1 MRLDDLGR
9 LAPCALIA
17 IGADGVIQQANDTFL
32 QWVSRERIEVVGKP
46 FVSFLDGGSTI
57 FHERH
62 EAALELEA
70 GVRGVA
76 LNLVGANGATR
87 GVLIDSVVR
96 EVNDQRVT
104 LMALLD
110 ATERQEYERQLIE
123 ARDLEERASKRVR
136 VLQESATAFATAIT
150 EVDVG
155 EALVTAA
162 RDAFEATHVA
172 VHLIEPDR
180 TLPLLA
186 GHNPLSEFYPPDAP
200 RVGIV
205 SLTEQRVILIED
217 VATADSIN
225 PQLGD
230 AFRAAGVAAMTVAP
244 ILDGT
249 RPIGVMDC
257 FYDRPREYDLGSIAL
272 KTALTRQAAQTLLRV
287 QMQEAMRQMAMRD
300 HVTGLP
306 GRQVFEDRLTESIAS
321 ARATGKPMAVIFV
334 DLDGFKAVND
344 SLGHAFGDTVLV
356 EVAHRLRRAVRSDDI
371 VSRYGGDEFI
381 AVCDQCDEFDALV
394 IAERLRAAVAEG
406 IDGVP
411 PELHVTASVGV
422 ALVSDPDESYTLDS
436 IIALADQAMYAAKT
450 SGRNRIEILRVAAP
464 APEELA

>member
-17 IGADGVIQQANDTFL
+17 TGTDGVIQQANDTFL
-32 QWVSRERIEVVGKP
+32 EWVGRERAEVVGKP
-46 FVSFLDGGSTI
+46 FVSFLHGGSRI
-57 FHERH
+57 FYETRH
-62 EAALELEA
+62 ASVLQLE
-70 GVRGVA
+70 GSIRGVA
-76 LNLVGANGATR
+76 LNLDDGYGATR
-87 GVLIDSVVR
+87 GVLIDSIVR
-96 EVNDQRVT
+96 EVNGKPVT
-104 LMALLD
+104 LMALMD
-110 ATERQEYERQLIE
+110 AKERQEYERQLLE
-123 ARDLEERASKRVR
+123 VRRAEERASKRVR

-150 EVDVG
+150 EADVG
-155 EALVTAA
+155 EALVEAA
-162 RDAFEATHVA
+162 REAFDAAHVA
-172 VHLIEPDR
+172 VHVIEPDR

-200 RVGIV
+200 RVGMV

-217 VATADSIN
+217 VASADAMN
-225 PQLGD
+225 PVLGD

-257 FYDRPREYDLGSIAL
+257 FFGRPREFDLDAIAL
-272 KTALTRQAAQTLLRV
+272 KTALTRQAAQTLMRV
-287 QMQEAMRQMAMRD
+287 QMQEALRLMALRD

-306 GRQVFEDRLTESIAS
+306 GRQAFEDSLASSIAL
-321 ARATGKPMAVIFV
+321 ARDTGKPMAVIFV

-344 SLGHAFGDTVLV
+344 SLGHAFGDTVLL
-356 EVAHRLRRAVRSDDI
+356 EVSRRLRRAVRGEDL

-394 IAERLRAAVAEG
+394 IAERLRTAVAEP

-411 PELHVTASVGV
+411 AELHVTASVGV
-422 ALVSDPDESYTLDS
+422 ALVKSPEEAHTTEV
-436 IIALADQAMYAAKT
+436 IIALADQAMYSAKT
-450 SGRNRIEILRVAAP
+450 SGRNRIEMLRVPGGAGG
-464 APEELA
+464 

>member
-17 IGADGVIQQANDTFL
+17 TDADGVLQQANDTFL
-32 QWVSRERIEVVGKP
+32 EWVGRTRDEAVGMP
-46 FVSFLDGGSTI
+46 FVSFLDGGSRI
-57 FHERH
+57 FYETRH
-62 EAALELEA
+62 ASVLQLEGGA
-70 GVRGVA
+70 RGVA
-76 LNLVGANGATR
+76 LNLVDASGATR

-96 EVNDQRVT
+96 NVNDQRVT
-104 LMALLD
+104 LTALLD
-110 ATERQEYERQLIE
+110 ATERQQYERQLLE
-123 ARDLEERASKRVR
+123 ARRSEERASKRVR
-136 VLQESATAFATAIT
+136 VLQESATTFATAIT

-155 EALVTAA
+155 EALVEAA
-162 RDAFEATHVA
+162 RDAFDAAQVA

-180 TLPLLA
+180 SLPLLA
-186 GHNPLSEFYPPDAP
+186 GHNPLSEFYPSDAP

-205 SLTEQRVILIED
+205 SLTERRVIVIED
-217 VATADSIN
+217 VAAADAIN
-225 PQLGD
+225 PLLGA
-230 AFRAAGVAAMTVAP
+230 AFRAARVSAMTVAP

-257 FYDRPREYDLGSIAL
+257 FFGRPRDFDASAIAL

-287 QMQEAMRQMAMRD
+287 QMQEAVRLMALRD

-306 GRQVFEDRLTESIAS
+306 GRQVFEDRLADSITL
-321 ARATGKPMAVIFV
+321 ARETGKPMSVIFV

-344 SLGHAFGDTVLV
+344 SLGHAFGDTVLA

-381 AVCDQCDEFDALV
+381 AVCDQCDEFDARV
-394 IAERLRAAVAEG
+394 IAERLRAAVSEDIEG
-406 IDGVP
+406 IP

-422 ALVSDPDESYTLDS
+422 ALVTAPQDAHTFEV

-450 SGRNRIEILRVAAP
+450 GGRNRIEMLT
-464 APEELA
+464 LT